1 MPIQQSL
8 YDYDDRYKRIFA
20 AGGLNWNSP
29 HPNPT
34 LSRLL
39 NNLPTGSNCIEFGCG
54 EGYQARLMASRGF
67 VVTAIDLSPAA
78 IAKAVQ
84 ETPSD
89 YPVTF
94 LVRDVTDASSLRL
107 PSSAFDLAVDIGCL
121 HMMTE
126 DEDRTGYLK
135 MVFNVLKPG
144 GQFFLQEGLREEK
157 VRPET
162 DKTAGGAGLGNSR
175 SPAGDPPRTIITA
188 DGIQEIRLPLL
199 PARMVS
205 LEDYVVE
212 ITHHG
217 FNVFSVEQ
225 TAGYRTSSRSNAA
238 GVNTDN
244 EVIIIAEKPLL
255 PG

>member
-8 YDYDDRYKRIFA
+8 YAYDDRYTRVFA
-20 AGGLNWNSP
+20 AGGLNWNLP
-29 HPNPT
+29 HPNPA

-39 NNLPTGSNCIEFGCG
+39 DSLPTGSNCIEFGCG

-78 IAKAVQ
+78 IYKAVR
-84 ETPSD
+84 ETSPD
-89 YPVTF
+89 CRVNF
-94 LVRDVTDASSLRL
+94 LVGDVTDIASLRL
-107 PSSAFDLAVDIGCL
+107 PESAFDLAVDIGCL

-135 MVFNVLKPG
+135 MVFNVLKSG
-144 GQFFLQEGLREEK
+144 GRFFLQEGLREDE
-157 VRPET
+157 VRQAT

-188 DGIQEIRLPLL
+188 DGIREIRLPLL

-212 ITHHG
+212 ITHYG

-225 TAGYRTSSRSNAA
+225 TAGYRTSSRSNAV

-244 EVIIIAEKPLL
+244 EVIIIAEKPVL